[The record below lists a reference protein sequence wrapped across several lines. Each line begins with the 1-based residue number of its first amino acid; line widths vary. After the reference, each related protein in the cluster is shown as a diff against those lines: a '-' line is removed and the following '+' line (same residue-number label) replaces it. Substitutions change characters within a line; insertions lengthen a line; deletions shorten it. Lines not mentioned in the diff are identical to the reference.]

1 MSIFDKIKDLVV
13 TNNSEVA
20 YDRAKQIATTGSV
33 KKRLNLAK
41 DSKTNRE
48 ILFYLAENDPSAK
61 VRTAVAKNSAT
72 PYHAHKA
79 LSKDSNKDVRFALA
93 ERLVTLLPDIS
104 MDKQSRLYAYTV
116 QALGNLALDEVLKIR
131 RALTAT
137 LKDHAYA
144 PPAVAMQ
151 LAKDIERE
159 VSEPILRLC
168 TVIKDKDLAAI
179 LASHPAE
186 WAAEA
191 VAQRSK
197 VSAILSLAVVKKGQS
212 KAGALLLRN
221 KGAEIDETVLN
232 EVIERAKDFP
242 EWHEPLVTQHVLPAE
257 MAVRLSRFVDAS
269 IRKMLLEN
277 GQYDAETIEIVS
289 DATKRRMALQ
299 GAAASQND
307 NPQTIKQKVHEL
319 HAANQLNETILS
331 DHLAIQDKEFIIVAL
346 SFMVN
351 AKIENIRKAFTYK
364 KPKLICALCWKAGLS
379 MRFALRLQQ
388 EMANIQSKALIYAKD
403 GSDYP
408 MTPEEMDWQLEFI
421 GV

>member
-1 MSIFDKIKDLVV
+1 MSIFDKLKDILGSDRN
-13 TNNSEVA
+13 TDPYN
-20 YDRAKQIATTGSV
+20 RAKEIATQGSE
-33 KKRLNLAK
+33 KKRLSVAK
-41 DSKTNRE
+41 NEKTNRE

-61 VRTAVAKNSAT
+61 VRTAVAKNPST
-72 PYHAHKA
+72 PYHASKA
-79 LSKDSNKDVRFALA
+79 LSTDANIDVRMALA
-93 ERLVTLLPDIS
+93 ERLVKMLPDIS
-104 MDKQSRLYAYTV
+104 LDKQSRLYAFTV

-168 TVIKDKDLAAI
+168 TVISDQDLAEI

-197 VSAILSLAVVKKGQS
+197 LSSLLSLAVVKKSQG
-212 KAGALLLRN
+212 KAGALLLKN

-242 EWHEPLVTQHVLPAE
+242 EWHEPLVTQHKLPPE
-257 MAVRLSRFVDAS
+257 MAVRLSRFVDSS
-269 IRKMLLEN
+269 IRKMLLEK
-277 GQYDAETIEIVS
+277 GQYDEETIEIVS

-299 GAAASQND
+299 DSPGADDPN
-307 NPQTIKQKVHEL
+307 TIKQKVHAL
-319 HAANQLNETILS
+319 HVENKLNETLLA
-331 DHLAIQDKEFIIVAL
+331 DHLAIQDREFIVVAL
-346 SFMVN
+346 SFIVN

-364 KPKLICALCWKAGLS
+364 KPKLICAICWKAGLS

-388 EMANIQSKALIYAKD
+388 EMANIPSKELIYAKD

-408 MTPEEMDWQLEFI
+408 MTPEEMEWQLEFI

>member
-1 MSIFDKIKDLVV
+1 MSVFDKIKGVFDS
-13 TNNSEVA
+13 NKSVA
-20 YDRAKQIATTGSV
+20 PYDRAKQIAVKGSV
-33 KKRLNLAK
+33 RKRLTLAK
-41 DSKTNRE
+41 DIQTNRE
-48 ILFYLAENDPSAK
+48 ILFYLAENDPSPK
-61 VRTAVAKNSAT
+61 VRTAVAKNTAT
-72 PYHAHKA
+72 PYHASQS
-79 LSKDSNKDVRFALA
+79 LSKDANKDVRMALA
-93 ERLVTLLPDIS
+93 ERLVSLLPDIS
-104 MDKQSRLYAYTV
+104 MDKQSRLYAFTV

-168 TVIKDKDLAAI
+168 TVIKDKDLAEI

-197 VSAILSLAVVKKGQS
+197 LSSILSLAVVKKGQS

-221 KGAEIDETVLN
+221 KGAEINEAVLH
-232 EVIERAKDFP
+232 EVIERAQDFP
-242 EWHEPLVTQHVLPAE
+242 EWHEPLVSEHQLPPE

-269 IRKMLLEN
+269 IRKLLLEK
-277 GQYDAETIEIVS
+277 GQYDKETIEIVS

-299 GAAASQND
+299 DAKPSGVDDAN
-307 NPQTIKQKVHEL
+307 TIKQKVHSL
-319 HAANQLNETILS
+319 HAENKLDETVLS
-331 DHLAIQDKEFIIVAL
+331 DYLALQDKEFIIVSL
-346 SFMVN
+346 SFMIN

-388 EMANIQSKALIYAKD
+388 EMANIPSKELVYAKD

-408 MTPEEMDWQLEFI
+408 MTAEEMDWQLEFI